1 MNYSI
6 ESAGDVKKTVSF
18 EFPESEIRERI
29 DTYYRDLNRKITI
42 KGFRPGKVP
51 RQVLER
57 KFQKDAYREIAF
69 TLMDEAIQELLKN
82 EGDILNILPTSALD
96 LAAEP
101 PFRFMAEIEVKPK
114 IADIPYKGI
123 AVTREMQ
130 VPTDEEIDLHLR
142 MHQRNLTRYEKIT
155 ETRALNEGDMAILAY
170 KATENGQ
177 IVAAENDF
185 RYTVGNHFFSAD
197 FDRAIVGMQVD
208 ETRTITVSFASD
220 HRMEAFAGKTL
231 DLEVRLTE
239 IREPIL
245 PPIDDELAQ
254 KLGVFKN
261 LDELK
266 ETIRT
271 RLTQGYEKRAE
282 QKMHEQI
289 FDAID
294 QMVQFEVPPKMI
306 DTELG
311 IIVEDYKRA
320 IQYHGGKP
328 ENIDEEPL
336 RQQYRPLAEKQAKR
350 HLILE
355 KIAKQE
361 GLSVEES
368 EMQTFYK
375 EMAESLGQDE
385 KVIAQY
391 YESYPAMVEHVRETL
406 LEKKAMRLIV
416 ESCTITEVPAD
427 APTGEHPKSES
438 VEEPVSPT

>member
-6 ESAGDVKKTVSF
+6 ESAGAVKKTVSF
-18 EFPESEIRERI
+18 EFPEAEIRERI
-29 DTYYRDLNRKITI
+29 DAYYKDLNRKITI

-51 RQVLER
+51 RPVLER
-57 KFQKDAYREIAF
+57 KFQKDAQREIAF
-69 TLMDEAIQELLKN
+69 NLMDEAIQELLKN
-82 EGDILNILPTSALD
+82 ESDILNILPTSALD

-101 PFRFMAEIEVKPK
+101 PFRFMAEIEVKPE

-123 AVTREMQ
+123 AVTRERH
-130 VPTDEEIDLHLR
+130 VPTDEEIDVHLQ
-142 MHQRNLTRYEKIT
+142 MHQRNLTRYEAIAENRPLK
-155 ETRALNEGDMAILAY
+155 EGDMAILAY

-177 IVAAENDF
+177 IVAAENEF

-197 FDRAIVGMQVD
+197 FDRAIEGMQVD
-208 ETRTITVSFASD
+208 ETRTVTVSFASD

-245 PPIDDELAQ
+245 PPIDDELA
-254 KLGVFKN
+254 KRLGEFQN

-266 ETIRT
+266 QAIRH

-289 FDAID
+289 FEAIG
-294 QMVQFEVPPKMI
+294 QMVQFEVPQKMI

-328 ENIDEEPL
+328 ENIDEEQL
-336 RQQYRPLAEKQAKR
+336 RQQYRPLAEKQARR

-368 EMQTFYK
+368 EMQHFYK
-375 EMAESLGQDE
+375 EMAQSLGQDE

-416 ESCTITEVPAD
+416 DACTVTEVPAD
-427 APTGEHPKSES
+427 APTDDPPENES
-438 VEEPVSPT
+438 AEEPASSI

>member
-6 ESAGDVKKTVSF
+6 ESAGEVKKTVSF
-18 EFPESEIRERI
+18 EFPEAEIRERI
-29 DTYYRDLNRKITI
+29 DTYYKDLNRNITI

-51 RQVLER
+51 RPVLER

-69 TLMDEAIQELLKN
+69 NLMDEAIKELLKN
-82 EGDILNILPTSALD
+82 ESDILNILPTSPLD

-101 PFRFMAEIEVKPK
+101 PFRFMAEIEVKPQ

-123 AVTREMQ
+123 AVTRERH
-130 VPTDEEIDLHLR
+130 VPSEEEIDVHLR
-142 MHQRNLTRYEKIT
+142 MHQKNLTRYEKIA
-155 ETRALNEGDMAILAY
+155 ENRPLKEGDMAILAY

-185 RYTVGNHFFSAD
+185 RYTVGNRFFSAD
-197 FDRAIVGMQVD
+197 FDRAIEGMQVD

-245 PPIDDELAQ
+245 PPIDDELAK
-254 KLGVFKN
+254 KLGEFQN

-266 ETIRT
+266 QAIRD
-271 RLTQGYEKRAE
+271 RLTQGYEKRSE

-294 QMVQFEVPPKMI
+294 HMVQFEVPQKLI

-311 IIVEDYKRA
+311 IIVDDYKRA
-320 IQYHGGKP
+320 ILYHGGKP

-336 RQQYRPLAEKQAKR
+336 RQQYRPLAEKQARR

-361 GLSVEES
+361 GLSVDAS
-368 EMQTFYK
+368 EIQAFYK
-375 EMAESLGQDE
+375 ETAESLGQDE

-391 YESYPAMVEHVRETL
+391 YEAYPAMVEHVRETL

-416 ESCTITEVPAD
+416 EACTVTEVPAD
-427 APTGEHPKSES
+427 APTDERTENAS
-438 VEEPVSPT
+438 VEEPASVI